1 MKEFE
6 YSELLVSPASE
17 YCLRNVA
24 EFLSVW
30 PVSACVFRCRSRENP
45 DFASQLPQTSPPKSS
60 TSPSKKGT
68 SPPLRLGKTGGSPG
82 VAAPPTLAFCRGL
95 DGVLNQNT
103 GFREKKVFPEGKKT
117 LPLPAPFPAVA
128 VFWGSV

>member
-1 MKEFE
+1 MSKKE
-6 YSELLVSPASE
+6 YTYIVKKLCKLILLRVDGTD
-17 YCLRNVA
+17 
-24 EFLSVW
+24 LSNG
-30 PVSACVFRCRSRENP
+30 R
-45 DFASQLPQTSPPKSS
+45 ASQLPQTSPPKIA

-103 GFREKKVFPEGKKT
+103 GFREKKVFPGRKNFFSPPST
-117 LPLPAPFPAVA
+117 SRVA
-128 VFWGSV
+128 VNE